1 MGETFTEND
10 DPDESLPRPKKRSGS
25 SIGGCSCKTGC
36 KTKRCACVKSFKAC
50 SDICKCPLAQCE
62 NRKDPGEN
70 PDKSALSDVSNST
83 AGTMSLLNDTYQIP
97 VIKEEDEDYVKDEE
111 PQRKITPPTL
121 TFDDFDRE
129 NAAPKKLEVKD
140 SLFKSPL
147 SAKTPPAMVKRTS
160 MFPSPMRD

>member
-1 MGETFTEND
+1 M
-10 DPDESLPRPKKRSGS
+10 
-25 SIGGCSCKTGC
+25 
-36 KTKRCACVKSFKAC
+36 
-50 SDICKCPLAQCE
+50 AQCE

-97 VIKEEDEDYVKDEE
+97 MIKEETEDEE
-111 PQRKITPPTL
+111 PPQRKITPPTL
-121 TFDDFDRE
+121 NFDDLDRE

-140 SLFKSPL
+140 SFFKSPL
-147 SAKTPPAMVKRTS
+147 SAKTPPNMTKRTS